1 MGERTGA
8 KRVIARRPEGP
19 TKQSPTRHD
28 EIASGA
34 SRPRN
39 DEPPFV
45 HPLQN
50 RHKTAKTS
58 VAEAEMLRYNATI
71 ECGCGGTGRRV

>member
-1 MGERTGA
+1 MGERTGVD
-8 KRVIARRPEGP
+8 RVIARRPEGP

-39 DEPPFV
+39 DEPPFI
-45 HPLQN
+45 HPLP
-50 RHKTAKTS
+50 
-58 VAEAEMLRYNATI
+58 EAASGPFPQVEYGDVSLVMMEKCKFFHL
-71 ECGCGGTGRRV
+71 